1 MNQEILKEIIGKDYT
16 KIQQDIEAFL
26 KNAVLRNKA
35 DGVIFGL
42 SGGID
47 STVIAYLSAKI
58 FGKKAL
64 ALVMPD
70 STVSPSN
77 ETGDALKVVGEL
89 GLDYKLIDIDVIHK
103 IYSNHLEPDERAL
116 GNLRARIR
124 ANIIYYYANLKN
136 YLVLGTSDKSEYSI
150 GYFTKFGDGSAD
162 LLPIS
167 KLYKTQLREFAKMLG
182 VPTNIITKKSSPNLW
197 KEHIAEDELGI
208 TFEEIDSILYCL
220 EKRLS
225 IDEVIKKTEI
235 KRESVEKIYQM
246 HENSWHK
253 RLPPKMVVE
262 NMDEINKLISRM
274 ENDANI

>member
-1 MNQEILKEIIGKDYT
+1 MNQEILKEIIEQDYT
-16 KIQQDIEAFL
+16 KIQQGIETFL
-26 KNAVLRNKA
+26 KNSVSQNKA
-35 DGVIFGL
+35 DGVVFGL

-47 STVIAYLSAKI
+47 SVTVAYLSAKL

-70 STVSPSN
+70 STISPSS

-103 IYSNHLEPDERAL
+103 VYSNHLEPDERAL

-124 ANIIYYYANLKN
+124 SDIIYYYANLKN
-136 YLVLGTSDKSEYSI
+136 FLVLGTSDKSEYSI

-167 KLYKTQLREFAKMLG
+167 KLYKTQLRKFAKTLG
-182 VPTNIITKKSSPNLW
+182 VPNNIITKKSSPNLW
-197 KEHIAEDELGI
+197 KEHIAEEELGI
-208 TFEEIDSILYCL
+208 TYEEIDSILYCL
-220 EKRLS
+220 EKKLS
-225 IDEVIKKTEI
+225 VDEIIKKTEI

-246 HENSWHK
+246 HEKSWHK

-274 ENDANI
+274 GNDANI